1 MINRIC
7 GQKSYQKASTPSD
20 FFDPDIIL
28 YMILKGMKRKKL
40 KLLKKIKKFIFLY
53 NQLKNDFVLYSEE
66 VNKEEMKMKKVIGLL
81 VMLVCFTGCASNGGV
96 DYEDP
101 STFQEQ
107 NFASYEEWVDAE
119 LDLAQYY
126 GGFTD
131 DQLAYFREVAM
142 QDEVLFREEFR
153 RFNEEVES
161 YLQQQDMIVQQQ
173 NELANQQQ
181 QQMFEQQQQM
191 FDQQVQMSMGF

>member
-1 MINRIC
+1 
-7 GQKSYQKASTPSD
+7 
-20 FFDPDIIL
+20 
-28 YMILKGMKRKKL
+28 
-40 KLLKKIKKFIFLY
+40 
-53 NQLKNDFVLYSEE
+53 
-66 VNKEEMKMKKVIGLL
+66 MKKVIGLL

-142 QDEVLFREEFR
+142 QDEALFREEFR
-153 RFNEEVES
+153 RFNEEVEY

-173 NELANQQQ
+173 NEMAN
-181 QQMFEQQQQM
+181 QQQQM

>member
-1 MINRIC
+1 
-7 GQKSYQKASTPSD
+7 
-20 FFDPDIIL
+20 
-28 YMILKGMKRKKL
+28 
-40 KLLKKIKKFIFLY
+40 
-53 NQLKNDFVLYSEE
+53 
-66 VNKEEMKMKKVIGLL
+66 MKKVIGLL

-131 DQLAYFREVAM
+131 EQLAYFRELAM
-142 QDEVLFREEFR
+142 QDEALFREEFR
-153 RFNEEVES
+153 RFNEEVEM
-161 YLQQQDMIVQQQ
+161 YLQQQDLIVQQQ
-173 NELANQQQ
+173 NEMAQQQ
-181 QQMFEQQQQM
+181 QQMFDQQQQM

>member
-1 MINRIC
+1 
-7 GQKSYQKASTPSD
+7 
-20 FFDPDIIL
+20 
-28 YMILKGMKRKKL
+28 
-40 KLLKKIKKFIFLY
+40 
-53 NQLKNDFVLYSEE
+53 
-66 VNKEEMKMKKVIGLL
+66 MKKVIGLL
-81 VMLVCFTGCASNGGV
+81 VMLVCFTGCASNGDV

-131 DQLAYFREVAM
+131 EQLAYFREVAM
-142 QDEVLFREEFR
+142 QDEALFREEFR
-153 RFNEEVES
+153 RFNEEVEM
-161 YLQQQDMIVQQQ
+161 YLQQQDLIVQQQ
-173 NELANQQQ
+173 NEMAQQQ
-181 QQMFEQQQQM
+181 QQMFDQQQQM

>member
-1 MINRIC
+1 MC
-7 GQKSYQKASTPSD
+7 
-20 FFDPDIIL
+20 
-28 YMILKGMKRKKL
+28 
-40 KLLKKIKKFIFLY
+40 LKKIKKFIFLY

-142 QDEVLFREEFR
+142 QDEALFREEFR
-153 RFNEEVES
+153 RFNEEVEY

-173 NELANQQQ
+173 NEMANQQQ
-181 QQMFEQQQQM
+181 QQMFDQQQQM

>member
-1 MINRIC
+1 
-7 GQKSYQKASTPSD
+7 
-20 FFDPDIIL
+20 
-28 YMILKGMKRKKL
+28 
-40 KLLKKIKKFIFLY
+40 
-53 NQLKNDFVLYSEE
+53 
-66 VNKEEMKMKKVIGLL
+66 MKKVIGLL

-126 GGFTD
+126 GGFID
-131 DQLAYFREVAM
+131 EQLAYFREVAM
-142 QDEVLFREEFR
+142 QDEALFREEFR
-153 RFNEEVES
+153 RFNEEVEM
-161 YLQQQDMIVQQQ
+161 YLQQQDLIVQQQ
-173 NELANQQQ
+173 NEMAQQQ
-181 QQMFEQQQQM
+181 QQMFDQQQQM

>member
-1 MINRIC
+1 MAHRISR
-7 GQKSYQKASTPSD
+7 Q
-20 FFDPDIIL
+20 L
-28 YMILKGMKRKKL
+28 H
-40 KLLKKIKKFIFLY
+40 

-142 QDEVLFREEFR
+142 QDEALLREEFR
-153 RFNEEVES
+153 RFNEEVEY

-173 NELANQQQ
+173 NEMANQQQ

>member
-1 MINRIC
+1 
-7 GQKSYQKASTPSD
+7 
-20 FFDPDIIL
+20 
-28 YMILKGMKRKKL
+28 
-40 KLLKKIKKFIFLY
+40 
-53 NQLKNDFVLYSEE
+53 
-66 VNKEEMKMKKVIGLL
+66 MKKVIGLL

-107 NFASYEEWVDAE
+107 NFTSYEEWVDAE

-131 DQLAYFREVAM
+131 EQLAYFREVAM
-142 QDEVLFREEFR
+142 QDEALFREEFR
-153 RFNEEVES
+153 RFNEEVEM
-161 YLQQQDMIVQQQ
+161 YLQQQDLIVQQQ
-173 NELANQQQ
+173 NEMAQQQ
-181 QQMFEQQQQM
+181 QQMFDQQQQM

>member
-1 MINRIC
+1 
-7 GQKSYQKASTPSD
+7 
-20 FFDPDIIL
+20 
-28 YMILKGMKRKKL
+28 
-40 KLLKKIKKFIFLY
+40 
-53 NQLKNDFVLYSEE
+53 
-66 VNKEEMKMKKVIGLL
+66 MKKVIGLL

-101 STFQEQ
+101 FQEQ

-142 QDEVLFREEFR
+142 QDEALFREEFR
-153 RFNEEVES
+153 RFNEEVEY

-173 NELANQQQ
+173 NEMANQQQ

>member
-1 MINRIC
+1 
-7 GQKSYQKASTPSD
+7 
-20 FFDPDIIL
+20 
-28 YMILKGMKRKKL
+28 
-40 KLLKKIKKFIFLY
+40 
-53 NQLKNDFVLYSEE
+53 
-66 VNKEEMKMKKVIGLL
+66 MKKVIGLL
-81 VMLVCFTGCASNGGV
+81 VMFVCFTGCASNGGV

-131 DQLAYFREVAM
+131 EQLAYFREVAM
-142 QDEVLFREEFR
+142 QDEALFREEFR
-153 RFNEEVES
+153 RFNEEVEM
-161 YLQQQDMIVQQQ
+161 YLQQQDLIVQQQ
-173 NELANQQQ
+173 NEMAQQQ
-181 QQMFEQQQQM
+181 QQMFDQQQQM

>member
-1 MINRIC
+1 
-7 GQKSYQKASTPSD
+7 
-20 FFDPDIIL
+20 
-28 YMILKGMKRKKL
+28 
-40 KLLKKIKKFIFLY
+40 
-53 NQLKNDFVLYSEE
+53 
-66 VNKEEMKMKKVIGLL
+66 MKKVIGLL

-142 QDEVLFREEFR
+142 QDEALFREEFR
-153 RFNEEVES
+153 RFNEEVEY

-173 NELANQQQ
+173 NEMANQQQ
-181 QQMFEQQQQM
+181 QQMFEQQ
-191 FDQQVQMSMGF
+191 

>member
-1 MINRIC
+1 
-7 GQKSYQKASTPSD
+7 
-20 FFDPDIIL
+20 
-28 YMILKGMKRKKL
+28 
-40 KLLKKIKKFIFLY
+40 
-53 NQLKNDFVLYSEE
+53 
-66 VNKEEMKMKKVIGLL
+66 MKKVIGLL

-131 DQLAYFREVAM
+131 EQLAYFREVAM
-142 QDEVLFREEFR
+142 QDEALFREEFR
-153 RFNEEVES
+153 RFNEEVEM
-161 YLQQQDMIVQQQ
+161 YLQQQHLIVQQQ
-173 NELANQQQ
+173 NEMAQQQ
-181 QQMFEQQQQM
+181 QQMFDQQQQM

>member
-1 MINRIC
+1 
-7 GQKSYQKASTPSD
+7 
-20 FFDPDIIL
+20 
-28 YMILKGMKRKKL
+28 
-40 KLLKKIKKFIFLY
+40 
-53 NQLKNDFVLYSEE
+53 
-66 VNKEEMKMKKVIGLL
+66 MKMKKVIGLL

-119 LDLAQYY
+119 LDLVQYY

-131 DQLAYFREVAM
+131 EQLA
-142 QDEVLFREEFR
+142 L
-153 RFNEEVES
+153 
-161 YLQQQDMIVQQQ
+161 IVQQQ
-173 NELANQQQ
+173 NEMAQQQ
-181 QQMFEQQQQM
+181 QQMFDQQQQM

>member
-1 MINRIC
+1 
-7 GQKSYQKASTPSD
+7 
-20 FFDPDIIL
+20 
-28 YMILKGMKRKKL
+28 
-40 KLLKKIKKFIFLY
+40 
-53 NQLKNDFVLYSEE
+53 
-66 VNKEEMKMKKVIGLL
+66 MKKVIGLL
-81 VMLVCFTGCASNGGV
+81 VMLVCFTGCASNGDV

-131 DQLAYFREVAM
+131 EQLAYFREVAM
-142 QDEVLFREEFR
+142 QDEALFREEFR
-153 RFNEEVES
+153 RFNEEVEM
-161 YLQQQDMIVQQQ
+161 YLQQQDLIVQQQ
-173 NELANQQQ
+173 NEMAQ
-181 QQMFEQQQQM
+181 QQQQM

>member
-1 MINRIC
+1 
-7 GQKSYQKASTPSD
+7 
-20 FFDPDIIL
+20 
-28 YMILKGMKRKKL
+28 MKD
-40 KLLKKIKKFIFLY
+40 Y
-53 NQLKNDFVLYSEE
+53 FVLYSEDSEE

-131 DQLAYFREVAM
+131 EQLAYFREVAM
-142 QDEVLFREEFR
+142 QDEALFREEFH
-153 RFNEEVES
+153 RFNEEVEM

-173 NELANQQQ
+173 NEMAQQQQ
-181 QQMFEQQQQM
+181 QQMFDQQQQM

>member
-1 MINRIC
+1 
-7 GQKSYQKASTPSD
+7 
-20 FFDPDIIL
+20 
-28 YMILKGMKRKKL
+28 
-40 KLLKKIKKFIFLY
+40 
-53 NQLKNDFVLYSEE
+53 
-66 VNKEEMKMKKVIGLL
+66 MKKVIGLL
-81 VMLVCFTGCASNGGV
+81 VMLVCFTGCASNKGV
-96 DYEDP
+96 DYNDP

-131 DQLAYFREVAM
+131 EQLAYFREVAM
-142 QDEVLFREEFR
+142 QDEALFREEFR
-153 RFNEEVES
+153 RFNEEVEY
-161 YLQQQDMIVQQQ
+161 YLQQQNEMAQQQ
-173 NELANQQQ
+173 YNQQQ

>member
-1 MINRIC
+1 
-7 GQKSYQKASTPSD
+7 
-20 FFDPDIIL
+20 
-28 YMILKGMKRKKL
+28 
-40 KLLKKIKKFIFLY
+40 
-53 NQLKNDFVLYSEE
+53 
-66 VNKEEMKMKKVIGLL
+66 
-81 VMLVCFTGCASNGGV
+81 MLVCFTGCASNGGV

-131 DQLAYFREVAM
+131 EQLAYFREVAM
-142 QDEVLFREEFR
+142 QDEALFREEFR
-153 RFNEEVES
+153 RFNEEVEM

-173 NELANQQQ
+173 NEMANQQQ
-181 QQMFEQQQQM
+181 QQMFDQQQQM

>member
-1 MINRIC
+1 
-7 GQKSYQKASTPSD
+7 
-20 FFDPDIIL
+20 
-28 YMILKGMKRKKL
+28 
-40 KLLKKIKKFIFLY
+40 
-53 NQLKNDFVLYSEE
+53 
-66 VNKEEMKMKKVIGLL
+66 MKMKKVIGLL
-81 VMLVCFTGCASNGGV
+81 VMLVCFTGCTSNGGV

-142 QDEVLFREEFR
+142 QDEALFREDFR
-153 RFNEEVES
+153 RFNEEVEY

-173 NELANQQQ
+173 NEMANQQQ

>member
-1 MINRIC
+1 
-7 GQKSYQKASTPSD
+7 
-20 FFDPDIIL
+20 
-28 YMILKGMKRKKL
+28 
-40 KLLKKIKKFIFLY
+40 
-53 NQLKNDFVLYSEE
+53 
-66 VNKEEMKMKKVIGLL
+66 MKKVIGLL

-131 DQLAYFREVAM
+131 EQLAYFREVAM
-142 QDEVLFREEFR
+142 QMKHCSEKNFVVLMKRLKCICS
-153 RFNEEVES
+153 NK
-161 YLQQQDMIVQQQ
+161 I
-173 NELANQQQ
+173 
-181 QQMFEQQQQM
+181 
-191 FDQQVQMSMGF
+191 

>member
-1 MINRIC
+1 M
-7 GQKSYQKASTPSD
+7 
-20 FFDPDIIL
+20 
-28 YMILKGMKRKKL
+28 
-40 KLLKKIKKFIFLY
+40 KKFIFLY

-107 NFASYEEWVDAE
+107 WVDAE

-142 QDEVLFREEFR
+142 QDEALFREEFR
-153 RFNEEVES
+153 RFNEEVEY

-173 NELANQQQ
+173 NEMANQQQ

>member
-1 MINRIC
+1 M
-7 GQKSYQKASTPSD
+7 GSSD
-20 FFDPDIIL
+20 G
-28 YMILKGMKRKKL
+28 YSQ
-40 KLLKKIKKFIFLY
+40 KIKKFIFLY

-142 QDEVLFREEFR
+142 QDEALFREEFR
-153 RFNEEVES
+153 RFNEEVEY

>member
-1 MINRIC
+1 
-7 GQKSYQKASTPSD
+7 
-20 FFDPDIIL
+20 
-28 YMILKGMKRKKL
+28 
-40 KLLKKIKKFIFLY
+40 
-53 NQLKNDFVLYSEE
+53 
-66 VNKEEMKMKKVIGLL
+66 MKMKKVIGLL

-131 DQLAYFREVAM
+131 EQLAYFREVAM
-142 QDEVLFREEFR
+142 QDEALFREEFR
-153 RFNEEVES
+153 RFNEEVEY

-173 NELANQQQ
+173 NEMANQQQ

>member
-1 MINRIC
+1 M
-7 GQKSYQKASTPSD
+7 
-20 FFDPDIIL
+20 
-28 YMILKGMKRKKL
+28 
-40 KLLKKIKKFIFLY
+40 FLY

-131 DQLAYFREVAM
+131 EQLAYFREVAM
-142 QDEVLFREEFR
+142 QDEALFREEFR
-153 RFNEEVES
+153 RFNEEVEM

-173 NELANQQQ
+173 NEMAQQ
-181 QQMFEQQQQM
+181 QQMFDQQQQM

>member
-1 MINRIC
+1 
-7 GQKSYQKASTPSD
+7 
-20 FFDPDIIL
+20 
-28 YMILKGMKRKKL
+28 
-40 KLLKKIKKFIFLY
+40 
-53 NQLKNDFVLYSEE
+53 
-66 VNKEEMKMKKVIGLL
+66 MKMKKVIGLL

-101 STFQEQ
+101 YTFQEQ

-142 QDEVLFREEFR
+142 QDEALFREEFR
-153 RFNEEVES
+153 RFNEEVEY
-161 YLQQQDMIVQQQ
+161 YLQQQNEMAQQQ
-173 NELANQQQ
+173 YNQQQQQMFEQQ

-191 FDQQVQMSMGF
+191 FDQQVQMSMGFSKGDVGMQHELEC

>member
-1 MINRIC
+1 
-7 GQKSYQKASTPSD
+7 
-20 FFDPDIIL
+20 
-28 YMILKGMKRKKL
+28 
-40 KLLKKIKKFIFLY
+40 
-53 NQLKNDFVLYSEE
+53 
-66 VNKEEMKMKKVIGLL
+66 MKKVIGLL

-131 DQLAYFREVAM
+131 EQLAYFREVAM
-142 QDEVLFREEFR
+142 QDEALFREEFH
-153 RFNEEVES
+153 RFNEEVEM

-173 NELANQQQ
+173 NEMAQHQ
-181 QQMFEQQQQM
+181 QQMFDQQQQM

>member
-1 MINRIC
+1 
-7 GQKSYQKASTPSD
+7 
-20 FFDPDIIL
+20 
-28 YMILKGMKRKKL
+28 
-40 KLLKKIKKFIFLY
+40 
-53 NQLKNDFVLYSEE
+53 
-66 VNKEEMKMKKVIGLL
+66 MKKVIGLL

-101 STFQEQ
+101 STFQEK

-131 DQLAYFREVAM
+131 EQLAYFREVAM
-142 QDEVLFREEFR
+142 QDEALFREEFR
-153 RFNEEVES
+153 RFNEEVEM
-161 YLQQQDMIVQQQ
+161 YLQQQDLIVQQQ
-173 NELANQQQ
+173 NEMAQ
-181 QQMFEQQQQM
+181 QQQQM